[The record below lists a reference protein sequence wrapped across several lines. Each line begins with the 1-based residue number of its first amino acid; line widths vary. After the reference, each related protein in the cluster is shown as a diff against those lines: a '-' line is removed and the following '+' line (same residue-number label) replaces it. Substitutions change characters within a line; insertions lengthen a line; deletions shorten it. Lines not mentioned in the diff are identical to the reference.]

1 MHLGHVAEELQHRL
15 QHIFAKGDDG
25 RRACN
30 DGDDRLDFDPHWGN
44 YLWFHEFFDG
54 DSGSG
59 LGASHQTGWT
69 GLIAKMIHD
78 SGVNCRL
85 PHTPR
90 TPTSG
95 MRHYFDEIFSKGA
108 RPPKPYMGRRMSMRS
123 IAGRSDFSAE
133 GEGEDEEA
141 EAEGEG
147 EDDEDERQRTIDDS
161 YVLDYVSSQLQR
173 VKSFDINFDPNEGE
187 NEFEA
192 KADSGPGTWRMTN
205 GFH

>member
-15 QHIFAKGDDG
+15 QHNFAKGDDG

-30 DGDDRLDFDPHWGN
+30 GENDKLDYDQHWAN

-54 DSGSG
+54 DTGRG

-90 TPTSG
+90 TPASG
-95 MRHYFDEIFSKGA
+95 MRHYFDEIFSKNT
-108 RPPKPYMGRRMSMRS
+108 RPKPYIGSRRMSTRS
-123 IAGRSDFSAE
+123 IAARSDFESE
-133 GEGEDEEA
+133 T
-141 EAEGEG
+141 
-147 EDDEDERQRTIDDS
+147 EDDHDHEKQRETDDT
-161 YVLDYVSSQLQR
+161 YVLDYVNSQLQR
-173 VKSFDINFDPNEGE
+173 VQSRDTPFDFDPDGGE

-192 KADSGPGTWRMTN
+192 QADSGPGTWRTTN